1 MAWTAPMTAVAN
13 TAFTAA
19 QYNQFVRD
27 NMLETAPAK
36 ALNEGG
42 HFVAT
47 GVNAIAQRRSFR
59 VLEAAEETT
68 TSTSYVDLG
77 TTGPAIS
84 VVTGTRCFV
93 AMNVEM
99 RNEGTNGACFA
110 TYAVTGATTIAA
122 QETRRVRADG
132 TAVEDNNYM
141 RIGVYTLQTG
151 LTPGLNTFTMK
162 YRVSSN
168 TGHFLNR
175 ELVCFPM

>member
-27 NMLETAPAK
+27 NFLETAPAK
-36 ALNEGG
+36 ALNAGA

-47 GVNAIAQRRSFR
+47 GANAIAQRRSFR
-59 VLEAAEETT
+59 VLLAEAE
-68 TSTSYVDLG
+68 STSSTSFTDLG
-77 TTGPAIS
+77 TTGPSIS
-84 VVTGTRCFV
+84 VVTGTSCFV

-99 RNEGTNGACFA
+99 ENDAANAACFA

-122 QETRRVRADG
+122 QEARRIRSDG
-132 TAVEDNNYM
+132 LSANTNAL
-141 RIGVYTLQTG
+141 RIGAFTLQTG

-162 YRVSSN
+162 YRVSSS
-168 TGHFLNR
+168 TGIFRNR
-175 ELVCFPM
+175 ELVCIGM